1 MTVPLLE
8 RVLACTTLPS
18 LPAVALDVLELSRNP
33 EARLAEIAATVQND
47 QALTG
52 KILKTVNSSF
62 YGLARP
68 CPSIDRA
75 LAYLG
80 LSTVKSLVLGFS
92 LVDCF
97 RQSEIGGFNLI
108 SFWRRAV
115 YSAAGA
121 RLLAAE
127 ADWLDPEEAFIA
139 ALLQDVG
146 VLAMHIALGADYDA
160 VIARAE
166 EHHERQATIEMEVL
180 GFTHM
185 TVGAELATRWR
196 LPAEVVSAI
205 RHHHAPERAPA
216 EHRDL
221 LRIVSAAACAAAAM
235 GETDDAVKVN
245 RFVARVREWFNMDR
259 PAAFDVFRRLGE
271 GAVELGRL
279 FSLETGEPPD
289 IVGILGRA
297 NELMLQHQM
306 QIEREATALR
316 QTNDQLARQSITDAL
331 TGAANRKHFD
341 ETLQRF
347 FDEAISSGKTLS
359 LLFIDADRFKRI
371 NDTRGHQA
379 GDAVLA
385 ELAQRLG
392 GVVRA
397 TDLVFR
403 YGGEEF
409 AVLVPRAD
417 SHLAA
422 GLGERLRRRVG
433 DRPFQTGPSAEDEI
447 GVTISVGVATFDPRG
462 ARRLAGPVEL
472 VRAADEALYA
482 AKQLGRNRVV
492 IHDEVRAAEVLAE
505 AETAA
510 GGEGRPRAR
519 HLGGGGGG
527 GGRGAGSGGVPDR
540 AQVLLV
546 EDNHLAATV
555 IAKAMESSGAVVF
568 RCATAED
575 GLEVLAGDQ
584 RIDLI
589 LSDLNLP
596 GMSAVEMT
604 QAIRAGQRHAATA
617 IVVITASEDPADR
630 AACLGAGANAF
641 ITKARFCE
649 APERW
654 ATQIMDIWVAPRKAG

>member
-1 MTVPLLE
+1 MTAPLLE

-18 LPAVALDVLELSRNP
+18 LPAVALEVLELSSNP

-47 QALTG
+47 QALSG

-121 RLLAAE
+121 RLLAAD

-146 VLAMHIALGADYDA
+146 VLAMHIALGTDYDA

-180 GFTHM
+180 GFNHM

-235 GETDDAVKVN
+235 GEKDDAIKVN
-245 RFVARVREWFNMDR
+245 RFVARVREWFDMDR

-271 GAVELGRL
+271 GATELGRL
-279 FSLETGEPPD
+279 FSLDTGEPPD

-347 FDEAISSGKTLS
+347 FEEATSSGKTLS
-359 LLFIDADRFKRI
+359 LLFIDADRFKNI

-422 GLGERLRRRVG
+422 GLGERLRRRVH
-433 DRPFQTGPSAEDEI
+433 DKLFQTGPSPDDQMA
-447 GVTISVGVATFDPRG
+447 VTISVGVATFDPRG
-462 ARRLAGPVEL
+462 ARRIAAPAEL

-492 IHDEVRAAEVLAE
+492 IHDEVCAAEALAE
-505 AETAA
+505 AEAA
-510 GGEGRPRAR
+510 GAGEGGPRAR
-519 HLGGGGGG
+519 HMGAGGG
-527 GGRGAGSGGVPDR
+527 APGVPDR
-540 AQVLLV
+540 AQVLLI

-555 IAKAMESSGAVVF
+555 IAKAMESSDAVVY

-575 GLEVLAGDQ
+575 GLAILAGDQ
-584 RIDLI
+584 RVDLV

-596 GMSAVEMT
+596 GMSAIEMI

-617 IVVITASEDPADR
+617 IVIITASEDPADR